1 MKFKTKRCFVDGSW
15 PEGIRDLRDKE
26 HMNVQS
32 INFNQYGEKMLNYA
46 ANSIDFQQVE
56 IHPIFKKLKMQL
68 MTIKFNSKGGTNKTT
83 QNPFDLG
90 DAFLLALYYYKMGSG
105 TLAGVG

>member
-1 MKFKTKRCFVDGSW
+1 
-15 PEGIRDLRDKE
+15 
-26 HMNVQS
+26 
-32 INFNQYGEKMLNYA
+32 
-46 ANSIDFQQVE
+46 
-56 IHPIFKKLKMQL
+56 
-68 MTIKFNSKGGTNKTT
+68 MTIKFNSKGGTNKTA